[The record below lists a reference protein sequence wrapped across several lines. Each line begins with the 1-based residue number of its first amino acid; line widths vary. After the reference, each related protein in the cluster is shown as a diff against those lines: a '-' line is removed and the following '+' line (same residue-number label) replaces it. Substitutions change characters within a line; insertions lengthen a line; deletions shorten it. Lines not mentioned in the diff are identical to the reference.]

1 MDEKE
6 FQQKL
11 IQRYLN
17 NQCTDEELEA
27 FFHLIEKGLIT
38 DTLIQQMDLLLNTDE
53 DSNHQDVQLDPELKR
68 RKLNLMRLLGYAAML
83 LVCFSACFY
92 FFQSRIRSV
101 NTAGLVKYDTVETQ
115 RGEIKRIELADKSV
129 LFLNAH
135 SRLRYPEKFNGNIRQ
150 VDLLEGEAYC
160 AIYHDKNKPFIVRSG
175 NINTQVLGT
184 AFNISFYKYLKS
196 VSISVTQGKVS
207 VINFGQNRQP
217 AKSILVAGDKISIN
231 KLSGKT
237 TYFKI
242 DVADDAMG
250 WTTGKLIF
258 DNKSLSEVAH
268 VLSDRFNTE
277 IGFADNSIMRYH
289 VTATF
294 NSTDRLSDIIKML
307 CISNKLKYRTTDQK
321 IVLMFN

>member
-38 DTLIQQMDLLLNTDE
+38 DALIQEMDVLLNTDE
-53 DSNHQDVQLDPELKR
+53 DTSHQDVQLYPDAEK
-68 RKLNLMRLLGYAAML
+68 RKLNLRRLLGYAAML
-83 LVCFSACFY
+83 LLCFSTCFY
-92 FFQSRIRSV
+92 FVQHRIHPI
-101 NTAGLVKYDTVETQ
+101 NTAELVKYDTVETQ

-135 SRLRYPEKFNGNIRQ
+135 SRLRYPEKFSNKLRE
-150 VDLLEGEAYC
+150 VDLLEGEVYC

-207 VINFGQNRQP
+207 VTAPGQNSKLN
-217 AKSILVAGDKISIN
+217 KSILLPGDKISIN

-237 TYFKI
+237 TYSKI
-242 DVADDAMG
+242 AMADDAMG
-250 WTTGKLIF
+250 WTSGKLIF
-258 DNKSLSEVAH
+258 DNKSLGEVAN

-277 IGFADNSIMRYH
+277 IGFADNSIMHYH
-289 VTATF
+289 ITATF
-294 NSTDRLSDIIKML
+294 NSTDHLLDIIKML
-307 CISNKLKYRTTDQK
+307 CISNKLRYHVTDKK